1 VRRIGFAAF
10 SNGVIVSHACSH
22 IVDIHTPVRVGGLAV
37 HPGDLLH
44 ADANG
49 VTSIPVEIASEVAAA
64 SAEFMAA
71 EGIIL
76 DYCKAGNCEPKRFGE
91 VRMEA
96 MHQIA
101 ELGKRVR
108 AKKACA

>member
-1 VRRIGFAAF
+1 M
-10 SNGVIVSHACSH
+10 
-22 IVDIHTPVRVGGLAV
+22 RVGGLAV

-49 VTSIPVEIASEVAAA
+49 VDHIPHEIAAEVAHAA
-64 SAEFMAA
+64 ADYVAA
-71 EGIIL
+71 EGIIRST
-76 DYCKAGNCEPKRFGE
+76 ARPATATKRFGE

-96 MHQIA
+96 MHQIG

-108 AKKACA
+108 ARRASA